1 MNPQLF
7 PDPVSAF
14 GALALLGLVPFLALV
29 TTSFTKISIVLLL
42 TRNALGLREAPPT
55 MVVNGFAIILSDYI
69 MAPIGQQA
77 WRALQE
83 QGPREGGPAAESLL
97 KLAGAARGPLTDF
110 MARNTSARETRFF
123 AKTARDLWPKE
134 MADTVTERD
143 LLVLIPSFTVTE
155 LTAAF
160 QIGFVVYLV
169 FLVIDLLA
177 SGVLLALNM
186 HMMSPTVV
194 SIPLKILLFV
204 ALDGWTTLIHN
215 LVLTYR

>member
-1 MNPQLF
+1 MNQQLF

-55 MVVNGFAIILSDYI
+55 MVINGFAIILSVYI
-69 MAPIGQQA
+69 MAPVGLQA
-77 WRALQE
+77 WRTLHE
-83 QGPREGGPAAESLL
+83 QGMREGAPASESLL
-97 KLAGAARGPLTDF
+97 KLADAARGPLTDF
-110 MARNTSARETRFF
+110 MVRNTSARQTRFF
-123 AKTARDLWPKE
+123 AKTARELWPKE
-134 MADTVTERD
+134 LADTVSERD
-143 LLVLIPSFTVTE
+143 MLVLIPSFTVTE

-160 QIGFVVYLV
+160 QIGFVIYLV
-169 FLVIDLLA
+169 FLVVDLLA

-186 HMMSPTVV
+186 HMMAPTVV

>member
-14 GALALLGLVPFLALV
+14 GVLALLGMVPFIALV

-55 MVVNGFAIILSDYI
+55 MVVNGFAIILSIYI
-69 MAPIGQQA
+69 MAPIGHQA
-77 WRALQE
+77 FKTYQE
-83 QGPREGGPAAESLL
+83 DGARDGMGSAQALL
-97 KLAGAARGPLTDF
+97 KLASAVRGPLTEF
-110 MARNTSARETRFF
+110 MVRNTNPRESRFF
-123 AKTARDLWPKE
+123 ARTARELWPKE
-134 MADTVTERD
+134 LADTVTERD
-143 LLVLIPSFTVTE
+143 LMVLVPAFTITE

-160 QIGFVVYLV
+160 QIGFVIYLV
-169 FLVIDLLA
+169 FLVVDLLV

-186 HMMSPTVV
+186 HMMAPTVV

>member
-14 GALALLGLVPFLALV
+14 GVLALLGMVPFIALV

-55 MVVNGFAIILSDYI
+55 MVVNGFAIILSVYV
-69 MAPIGQQA
+69 MAPVGHQA
-77 WRALQE
+77 FNAYQE
-83 QGPREGGPAAESLL
+83 QGARDGPGSAQSLL
-97 KLAGAARGPLTDF
+97 KLASAVREPLTEF
-110 MARNTSARETRFF
+110 MVRNTNPRESRFF

-134 MADTVTERD
+134 LAGTVSERD
-143 LLVLIPSFTVTE
+143 LMVLVPAFTITE

-160 QIGFVVYLV
+160 QIGFVIYLV
-169 FLVIDLLA
+169 FLVVDLLV

>member
-7 PDPVSAF
+7 PDPISAF
-14 GALALLGLVPFLALV
+14 GVLALLGLVPFLALV

-55 MVVNGFAIILSDYI
+55 MVVNGFAILLSIYI
-69 MAPIGQQA
+69 MAPIGHHAFKNLQA
-77 WRALQE
+77 D
-83 QGPREGGPAAESLL
+83 GFSEGTPAAQTLFRAVE
-97 KLAGAARGPLTDF
+97 AAREPLLGF
-110 MARNTSARETRFF
+110 MERNANPRETRFF
-123 AKTARDLWPKE
+123 AKTARDLWPEE
-134 MADTVTERD
+134 MAATVTERD

-160 QIGFVVYLV
+160 QIGFVIYLV
-169 FLVIDLLA
+169 FLVVDFIVA
-177 SGVLLALNM
+177 GVLLALNM
-186 HMMSPTVV
+186 QMMAPTVV